1 MRRARVH
8 LERIPLAEKGVDR
21 ILKFGGKAIEQGV
34 GRLRA
39 AFRRVVHSHL
49 QSVNEDGCATRTN
62 ATVAEP
68 VHDLMEG
75 KSNPIA
81 IKPGWNLDARLWRAL
96 FALRGNAAGVVV
108 TKSVAARGR
117 RLTVQA
123 SGHDMMACL
132 DHMSSFPRYPP
143 LSPAPRHF
151 VHLLESKMVAG
162 ADLCQLSFFSKS

>member
-21 ILKFGGKAIEQGV
+21 ILKFGWKGIEEGLE
-34 GRLRA
+34 GLGA
-39 AFRRVVHSHL
+39 ALRRVVHSHL

-75 KSNPIA
+75 KRNPIA

-108 TKSVAARGR
+108 TKSVAAHGR

-123 SGHDMMACL
+123 IGHDMMACL
-132 DHMSSFPRYPP
+132 DHMASFPRYP
-143 LSPAPRHF
+143 LSPAPQHF

-162 ADLCQLSFFSKS
+162 ADLCQPPFFSKS